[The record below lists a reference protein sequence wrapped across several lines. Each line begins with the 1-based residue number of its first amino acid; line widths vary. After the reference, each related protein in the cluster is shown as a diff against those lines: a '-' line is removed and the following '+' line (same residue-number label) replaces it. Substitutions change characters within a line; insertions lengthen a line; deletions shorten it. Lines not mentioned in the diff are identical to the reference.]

1 MAGSVDAGRPS
12 FLTLYLDTSLIVA
25 ALSTEAATT
34 DVQHGLAEQKRA
46 QFLISNWT
54 ITEFPSCRSG
64 YGLAS

>member
-1 MAGSVDAGRPS
+1 M
-12 FLTLYLDTSLIVA
+12 LYLDTSLIVA